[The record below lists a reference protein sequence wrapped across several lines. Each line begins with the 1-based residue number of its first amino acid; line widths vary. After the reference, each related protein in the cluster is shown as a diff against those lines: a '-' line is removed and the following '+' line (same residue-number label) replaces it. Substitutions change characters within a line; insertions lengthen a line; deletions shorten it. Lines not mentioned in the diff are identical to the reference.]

1 MRNKSLASGSS
12 WQMCLST
19 RKTGTKLPRPW
30 LALIWTQVS
39 FLWACIVAS
48 STCHAI
54 PACKLKFLVPQHDSI
69 LIRALQ
75 KSWTTSRV
83 FVGFSQY
90 L

>member
-39 FLWACIVAS
+39 FLWACTVAS
-48 STCHAI
+48 STCHANT
-54 PACKLKFLVPQHDSI
+54 ASRHLALTMLV
-69 LIRALQ
+69 
-75 KSWTTSRV
+75 
-83 FVGFSQY
+83 F
-90 L
+90 